1 LTAGDKAAREYGLP
15 RFFFYP
21 VGLPG
26 KQGLVNLQTHPTEHD
41 RIGADLIP
49 PAQPEVEAH
58 LAQLDGECTTLH
70 QPEPRGTGHALA
82 QVPADWLP
90 GHDVLVVHGDQPL
103 FRPET
108 LGEVAAAHERSGAF
122 ATLAS
127 AIDPR
132 RPDGRVLRA
141 PDGSFRRI
149 VEYRDATPEERAAP
163 EINLGL
169 YCFRGEALG
178 DALAR
183 LQPNNAQGELYL
195 TDLFDELRPVEVVP
209 VEDADEALGINDRVQ
224 LARAEAALKRRRLEA
239 LMLDGV
245 TVVDPPS
252 TFVEDGVRVGRDT
265 VLEPFTILRGTT
277 EIGEDCRVGPH
288 SEITDSVLEDG
299 VRVTHSWLS
308 GAYVGRGSDCGP
320 YAKLRPGAVIGPD
333 VHVGS
338 FAEVVRS
345 HVGSG
350 SAIPHFSYVGDATIG
365 EHVNVAAGTI
375 TANFD
380 GEHKNPTVIED
391 GVFVGVDTMFVA
403 PVRIGRGSKTG
414 AGSVVTKDVPPGSVV
429 VGVPARVV
437 KRVRGESEGG
447 VPQEEIDDPPER
459 TEG

>member
-1 LTAGDKAAREYGLP
+1 MLDHVVGACRAAGVE
-15 RFFFYP
+15 
-21 VGLPG
+21 
-26 KQGLVNLQTHPTEHD
+26 
-41 RIGADLIP
+41 RIAVVIS
-49 PAQPEVEAH
+49 PAQPDVEAH
-58 LAQLDGECTTLH
+58 VARLDGRCTAVH
-70 QPEPRGTGHALA
+70 QTEPRGTGHALA

-90 GHDVLVVHGDQPL
+90 GKDVLVVHGDQPL

-108 LGEVAAAHERSGAF
+108 LAAVAAAHERSGAV

-127 AIDPR
+127 AIDPK

-149 VEYRDATPEERAAP
+149 VEYRDANAEERAAT

-178 DALAR
+178 DSLAGLR
-183 LQPNNAQGELYL
+183 PNNAQGELYL
-195 TDLFDELRPVEVVP
+195 TDLFDELRPVEVVQ

-224 LARAEAALKRRRLEA
+224 LAQAEGALRRRRLSA

-245 TVVDPPS
+245 TVVDPDS

-265 VLEPFTILRGTT
+265 VLEPFTILRGAT
-277 EIGEDCRVGPH
+277 EIGEDCRIGPH
-288 SEITDSVLEDG
+288 TEITDSVLEDG

-308 GAYVGRGSDCGP
+308 GAHVGQGSDCGP
-320 YAKLRPGAVIGPD
+320 YAKLRPGAEIAAD

-345 HVGSG
+345 RVGSG

-365 EHVNVAAGTI
+365 EQVNVAAGTI
-375 TANFD
+375 TANYD

-414 AGSVVTKDVPPGSVV
+414 AGSVVTKDVPPDSMA
-429 VGVPARVV
+429 VGVPARVTRRLQ
-437 KRVRGESEGG
+437 K
-447 VPQEEIDDPPER
+447 DDPPER

>member
-1 LTAGDKAAREYGLP
+1 MLDHVVGACRAAGVEQIA
-15 RFFFYP
+15 
-21 VGLPG
+21 V
-26 KQGLVNLQTHPTEHD
+26 V
-41 RIGADLIP
+41 IS

-58 LAQLDGECTTLH
+58 LAQLDGACTAVH
-70 QPEPRGTGHALA
+70 QTEPRGTGHALA
-82 QVPADWLP
+82 QVPAEWLP
-90 GHDVLVVHGDQPL
+90 AKDVLVVHGDQPL
-103 FRPET
+103 FRHET
-108 LGEVAAAHERSGAF
+108 LAEVANAHERSGAV

-127 AIDPR
+127 AIDPK
-132 RPDGRVLRA
+132 RPDGRVLRE

-149 VEYRDATPEERAAP
+149 VEYRDASPAERAVT

-195 TDLFDELRPVEVVP
+195 TDLFDELRPVEVVQ

-224 LARAEAALKRRRLEA
+224 LAQAEGALKRRRLRA

-245 TVVDPPS
+245 TIVDPDS
-252 TFVEDGVRVGRDT
+252 TFVEDGVRIGRDT
-265 VLEPFTILRGTT
+265 VLEPFTILRGAT
-277 EIGEDCRVGPH
+277 EIGEECHVGPH
-288 SEITDSVLEDG
+288 AEITDSVLEDG

-308 GAYVGRGSDCGP
+308 GARVGRGSDCGP
-320 YAKLRPGAVIGPD
+320 YAKLRPGAEIAPD

-345 HVGSG
+345 SVGSG

-365 EHVNVAAGTI
+365 ENVNVAAGTI
-375 TANFD
+375 TANYD

-414 AGSVVTKDVPPGSVV
+414 AGSVVTKDVPPDSMA
-429 VGVPARVV
+429 VGVPARVTRRLQ
-437 KRVRGESEGG
+437 K
-447 VPQEEIDDPPER
+447 DDPPER